1 MGSKNNN
8 ALFYTCSL
16 IEFIGRAVKRKREE
30 VADYLGKIGS
40 KEFMSMRT
48 YFTVSRSRK
57 QRMNL

>member
-16 IEFIGRAVKRKREE
+16 IEFIGRTVKRKREE
-30 VADYLGKIGS
+30 VTDYLGKSES
-40 KEFMSMRT
+40 KEFTSMRM